1 MRPSNSPPRQSWAS
15 RRSPGRCAEHPQS
28 LTRPSEVS
36 DKRPSCAR
44 SAVDRAARCA
54 PGRVRAEK
62 GSSRLQA
69 PPLPNKLQ
77 PFLSALGQTL
87 HPLRLRSQV
96 TMPKVVTVPR
106 AGGIV
111 TVSGIEDVQRWID
124 SIRLILV
131 HYCRFHGRERVGSVA
146 VMRVQQHQ
154 AISGRQS
161 V

>member
-1 MRPSNSPPRQSWAS
+1 MRAWPRAS
-15 RRSPGRCAEHPQS
+15 G
-28 LTRPSEVS
+28 
-36 DKRPSCAR
+36 
-44 SAVDRAARCA
+44 
-54 PGRVRAEK
+54 K
-62 GSSRLQA
+62 GSSSGRQA

-106 AGGIV
+106 ACGIV

-124 SIRLILV
+124 SIRGLHPRPRLP
-131 HYCRFHGRERVGSVA
+131 YHGRERVGSVA